1 MSQEKCNGKTRAQ
14 NSVALQRSVSP
25 DDTERIDW
33 LAANL
38 YEVNGLDA
46 PKGQE
51 KIEVEWWCNEDN
63 EREVTVRSGPTV
75 QAAFRKAIDAA
86 MREQK
91 ERG

>member
-1 MSQEKCNGKTRAQ
+1 MSKKPSAKP
-14 NSVALQRSVSP
+14 RSKVRSSRIVSP
-25 DDTERIDW
+25 DDTARIDW
-33 LAANL
+33 LAAYL

-51 KIEVEWWCNEDN
+51 KVEIEWWCNEDN
-63 EREVTVRSGPTV
+63 ERELTTRSGPTV

-91 ERG
+91 EKG